1 MLLVQ
6 ISTSCIPNS
15 HTFEVMKHLSMQQS
29 QQHISIQ
36 TTKTLLFIPA
46 TKISIMSGLIMGG
59 IVKLH
64 VQVCKG
70 SGSPC
75 IIRDRLKI
83 SEVPQISDIHIGGTL
98 VSEEHD
104 THQV

>member
-1 MLLVQ
+1 
-6 ISTSCIPNS
+6 
-15 HTFEVMKHLSMQQS
+15 
-29 QQHISIQ
+29 
-36 TTKTLLFIPA
+36 
-46 TKISIMSGLIMGG
+46 MSGLIMGG